1 MTSALAFDLGA
12 LREVVRRTTGMDL
25 RGIKDQQLERR
36 INSFCQRRGM
46 AFGDLIA
53 GIRHDPDLRDDF
65 LDRLTINVTNLYR
78 NRERWKDLEQ
88 KVLPQIGPRARIWSA
103 GCSTGAEAYSL
114 AIACHRAGVSATIVG
129 TDIDRASLDKAH
141 AGVYDADDMREVPA
155 EVARAYFTKLDEGWQ
170 VNRDIAA
177 DVRFEH
183 RDLLNQPPP
192 AGSFDLVA
200 CRNVV
205 IYFNDT
211 AKKDLHRKL
220 AGTLRPG
227 GYLFVGNA
235 ERVHHPADL
244 DLVGAGPQFYRK
256 AP

>member
-1 MTSALAFDLGA
+1 VTSTLAADLGA
-12 LREVVRRTTGMDL
+12 IRDVVRRTTGMDL
-25 RGIKDQQLERR
+25 TGIKDQQLERR
-36 INSFCQRRGM
+36 VNSFCQRKGM
-46 AFGDLIA
+46 ASADLIA

-88 KVLPQIGPRARIWSA
+88 NVLPDLGPRAKIWSA

-114 AIACHRAGVSATIVG
+114 AIACHRVGVAATIIG
-129 TDIDRASLDKAH
+129 SDIDRASLAKART
-141 AGVYDADDMREVPA
+141 GVYDAVDMREVPA
-155 EVARAYFTKLDEGWQ
+155 EIERAHFTKIDAGWQ
-170 VNRDIAA
+170 VNREIAA
-177 DVRFEH
+177 KVRFEH

-192 AGSFDLVA
+192 AGSFDLVV

-211 AKKDLHRKL
+211 AKEALHRKL
-220 AGTLRPG
+220 AGTLRRG

-235 ERVHHPADL
+235 ERVSHPADL
-244 DLVGAGPQFYRK
+244 ELVGAGPQFYRK